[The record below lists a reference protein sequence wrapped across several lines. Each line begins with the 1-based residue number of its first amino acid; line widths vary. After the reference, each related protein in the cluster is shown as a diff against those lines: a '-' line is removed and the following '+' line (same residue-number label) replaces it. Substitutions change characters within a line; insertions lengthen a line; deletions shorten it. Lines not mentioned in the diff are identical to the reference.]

1 MTDDQRV
8 EMIEEQC
15 EHIITLCQTYVEG
28 DRLEDVGNIRALY
41 EEYGEW
47 IDTYNGMPQHQKNIP
62 PLGVLA
68 FLSVTVDVVDRGG
81 STTPIL
87 PYNKISSNKAMITEA
102 TTADWVDFWEN
113 EMPTTVEMNQDQIT
127 AMLTVSENIQEQI
140 EIAGE
145 LWEMSDFEITAL
157 CGIVA
162 DAFAD
167 QGIKMEALV

>member
-1 MTDDQRV
+1 MT
-8 EMIEEQC
+8 
-15 EHIITLCQTYVEG
+15 
-28 DRLEDVGNIRALY
+28 
-41 EEYGEW
+41 
-47 IDTYNGMPQHQKNIP
+47 
-62 PLGVLA
+62 
-68 FLSVTVDVVDRGG
+68 VT
-81 STTPIL
+81 
-87 PYNKISSNKAMITEA
+87 AA

-113 EMPTTVEMNQDQIT
+113 ELTIESDMNQDQIT
-127 AMLTVSENIQEQI
+127 SMLTVCENIQEQI

>member
-1 MTDDQRV
+1 MT
-8 EMIEEQC
+8 
-15 EHIITLCQTYVEG
+15 IT
-28 DRLEDVGNIRALY
+28 A
-41 EEYGEW
+41 
-47 IDTYNGMPQHQKNIP
+47 
-62 PLGVLA
+62 
-68 FLSVTVDVVDRGG
+68 
-81 STTPIL
+81 
-87 PYNKISSNKAMITEA
+87 A
-102 TTADWVDFWEN
+102 TSADWVDFWEN
-113 EMPTTVEMNQDQIT
+113 ELTIESDMDQDQIT